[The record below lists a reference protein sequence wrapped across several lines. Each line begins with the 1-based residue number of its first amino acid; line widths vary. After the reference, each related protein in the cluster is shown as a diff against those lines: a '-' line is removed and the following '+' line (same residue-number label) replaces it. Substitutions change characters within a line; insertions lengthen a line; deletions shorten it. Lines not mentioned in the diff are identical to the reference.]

1 MSEAPSLVTGTHSDL
16 FASKEVQKAKRFP
29 FDDIAVI
36 ARRRGLPSDTD
47 ALQQTVTKCSRVYP
61 PGEPSP
67 TRQER

>member
-36 ARRRGLPSDTD
+36 ARRRGLLSLTPR
-47 ALQQTVTKCSRVYP
+47 L
-61 PGEPSP
+61 
-67 TRQER
+67 